1 MTAEQVLEVVGLSVA
16 AGPVPLVHDVSF
28 RLRAGEALA
37 LVGESGSG
45 KSMTALA
52 LLGLLPRGVA
62 VTRGSVRLLE
72 PGDPS
77 PLDLVTAGG
86 RTLADVRGRR
96 VAMVFQDPMASLNPS
111 ITVGEQ
117 IAEVLRRHLGMGRA
131 PAARQAVDLLGAV
144 GIKEPGR
151 RAGDHPHTF
160 SGGMRQRAVIAMAL
174 ACEPAVL
181 IADEPTTA
189 LDVTIQAQILDLL
202 VRMQDELGM
211 AMLLVTHDLAWSP
224 APATG
229 SRSCTPAGSWRRAPW
244 ARCSTIPR
252 TRTRRRS
259 WPPRRRTPCA
269 DADRRPSPAP
279 CPPPGSRRPAARS
292 APAAPT
298 RGRIRATPRR
308 SSSSGRAPGACAAPA
323 APNSTSSASSANRRR
338 RHHERS

>member
-1 MTAEQVLEVVGLSVA
+1 MTAEQVLEVDGLSIA

-62 VTRGSVRLLE
+62 VTAGSVRLLE

-77 PLDLVTAGG
+77 PLDLVTAGS

-211 AMLLVTHDLAWSP
+211 AMLLVTHDLGVVAGTCHRLAVMYAGRLVEAGAVGEVFDDPAHPYTSALLAAAPENAMRGRKPQAILGTVP
-224 APATG
+224 APGEPPPGCAFSSRCAHALPDACDTAPIELVRSG
-229 SRSCTPAGSWRRAPW
+229 SRSV
-244 ARCSTIPR
+244 RC
-252 TRTRRRS
+252 
-259 WPPRRRTPCA
+259 
-269 DADRRPSPAP
+269 
-279 CPPPGSRRPAARS
+279 ARS
-292 APAAPT
+292 AELRELQELREPAE
-298 RGRIRATPRR
+298 ATP
-308 SSSSGRAPGACAAPA
+308 
-323 APNSTSSASSANRRR
+323 
-338 RHHERS
+338 